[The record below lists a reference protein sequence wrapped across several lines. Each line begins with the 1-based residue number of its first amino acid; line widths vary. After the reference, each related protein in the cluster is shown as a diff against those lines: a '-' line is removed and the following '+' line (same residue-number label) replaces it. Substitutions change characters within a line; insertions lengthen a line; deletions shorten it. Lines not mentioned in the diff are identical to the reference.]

1 MTDTRARQI
10 EEIEGLLAERRKY
23 EQWLAQLEARKEKA
37 PAHVFE
43 KVHADYLA
51 RLTEAQK
58 KLSSESGAVHALAA
72 ELEQSLVLKERKC
85 TEHTDER
92 AEAELRA
99 AVGEYDEKAWEELRV
114 KLDGTIADLTT
125 ERDRI
130 RKELDTLRALIRE
143 AEPAAGGEPKRD
155 VDDIA
160 FVRSLLGRSTPFANA
175 AAPAHAETAAEP
187 PPAAPPATPRSP
199 TPKATPMTPRSA
211 TPMAAP
217 VTAPVTAPLASRSP
231 MATPLRSS
239 TVTPRPTQ
247 RGNNAPSRNTAPE
260 LFTVKQTPLGTSSP
274 PRGTDDD
281 KPHRPSGTFGK
292 PTPRTT
298 EAVKSLKCQECGT
311 LNYPTEWYCE
321 RCGGELATF

>member
-1 MTDTRARQI
+1 MTDARARQI

-43 KVHADYLA
+43 KVHGDYLA

-58 KLSSESGAVHALAA
+58 KLSSESGAVHTLAA

-99 AVGEYDEKAWEELRV
+99 AVGEYAEKEWESLRV
-114 KLDGTIADLTT
+114 KLDGAIADLTT

-143 AEPAAGGEPKRD
+143 AEPAAVGEPKRD

-160 FVRSLLGRSTPFANA
+160 FVRSLLGRSTPLKNSAAPAPAETAVEPPAA
-175 AAPAHAETAAEP
+175 AAPAAQRA
-187 PPAAPPATPRSP
+187 P
-199 TPKATPMTPRSA
+199 TPKATPAAPRSP
-211 TPMAAP
+211 TPI
-217 VTAPVTAPLASRSP
+217 VTQVTSRSP
-231 MATPLRSS
+231 MATPVRASS
-239 TVTPRPTQ
+239 VSSRTTPR
-247 RGNNAPSRNTAPE
+247 GSNAAARNTSPE
-260 LFTVKQTPLGTSSP
+260 LFTVKQTPLGTSA
-274 PRGTDDD
+274 PRGTDDE
-281 KPHRPSGTFGK
+281 KAHRPSGTFGK

>member
-1 MTDTRARQI
+1 MTDARAKQI

-23 EQWLAQLEARKEKA
+23 ETWLAQLEARKEKA
-37 PAHVFE
+37 PAHVFA
-43 KVHADYLA
+43 KVQGDYQA
-51 RLTEAQK
+51 RLTEAQQ
-58 KLSSESGAVHALAA
+58 KLSSESGAVHALAS
-72 ELEQSLVLKERKC
+72 ELEKSLALKERQH

-99 AVGEYDEKAWEELRV
+99 AVGEYSEKAWDDLRV
-114 KLDGTIADLTT
+114 RLDGAITDVAA

-130 RKELDTLRALIRE
+130 KKELDTLRALIKE

-160 FVRSLLGRSTPFANA
+160 FVRSLLGRSTPQPNA
-175 AAPAHAETAAEP
+175 AVAKEAAVEPVPAVK
-187 PPAAPPATPRSP
+187 PPAATVAPKSP
-199 TPKATPMTPRSA
+199 TPLGTPMATQRA
-211 TPMAAP
+211 TPMAAQRA
-217 VTAPVTAPLASRSP
+217 TP
-231 MATPLRSS
+231 MATPMASPAQAPSNASS
-239 TVTPRPTQ
+239 VAGRPTPRA
-247 RGNNAPSRNTAPE
+247 NNASGRQTAPD
-260 LFTVKQTPLGTSSP
+260 LYTVKQTPLGAGG

-281 KPHRPSGTFGK
+281 KPRRPSATFGQ

>member
-1 MTDTRARQI
+1 MTDARANQI
-10 EEIEGLLAERRKY
+10 AEIEGLLAERRKY
-23 EQWLAQLEARKEKA
+23 EQWLSQLEARKEKA
-37 PAHVFE
+37 PAHVFA
-43 KVHADYLA
+43 KVHGDYQA
-51 RLTEAQK
+51 RLSEAQK
-58 KLSSESGAVHALAA
+58 KLSSEAGAVHTLAT
-72 ELEQSLVLKERKC
+72 ELEKSLALKEQQC

-99 AVGEYDEKAWEELRV
+99 AVGEYTEKEWEKLRGR
-114 KLDGTIADLTT
+114 LDGAIAELTT
-125 ERDRI
+125 ERDRT

-160 FVRSLLGRSTPFANA
+160 FVRSLLGRSTPFSNA
-175 AAPAHAETAAEP
+175 APPVQSDAAVEP
-187 PPAAPPATPRSP
+187 PPAAKPAAASVAPRMPAPMKTPMSTQTPMQTPMSTETPARASSVATHSTPRASNLSARRT
-199 TPKATPMTPRSA
+199 TPEP
-211 TPMAAP
+211 
-217 VTAPVTAPLASRSP
+217 
-231 MATPLRSS
+231 
-239 TVTPRPTQ
+239 
-247 RGNNAPSRNTAPE
+247 
-260 LFTVKQTPLGTSSP
+260 FTVKQTPLGTGA

-281 KPHRPSGTFGK
+281 KPRRPSGTFGQ

>member
-1 MTDTRARQI
+1 MTDARAKQI
-10 EEIEGLLAERRKY
+10 EEIEALLAERRKY
-23 EQWLAQLEARKEKA
+23 EQWLVQLEARKEKA

-43 KVHADYLA
+43 KVHGDYLA

-58 KLSSESGAVHALAA
+58 KLSSESGAVHTLAA

-99 AVGEYDEKAWEELRV
+99 AVGEYTEKAWEELRV
-114 KLDGTIADLTT
+114 KLDGAIAELTT

-143 AEPAAGGEPKRD
+143 AEPAAHGEPKRD

-160 FVRSLLGRSTPFANA
+160 FVRSLLGRSTPFTNA
-175 AAPAHAETAAEP
+175 AAPAKAEATGEP
-187 PPAAPPATPRSP
+187 TPVAAPVGPRSP
-199 TPKATPMTPRSA
+199 TPKAAPVAPRSP

-217 VTAPVTAPLASRSP
+217 VAPRSP
-231 MATPLRSS
+231 MATPARSS
-239 TVTPRPTQ
+239 SVASRSTP
-247 RGNNAPSRNTAPE
+247 ARNTAPE
-260 LFTVKQTPLGTSSP
+260 LFTVKQPPVGTGSP

-281 KPHRPSGTFGK
+281 KPRRPSGTFGQ